1 MWVLFFVGVI
11 VVFLFLKLF
20 IPLINAGQNF
30 AALLVGAIAGILF
43 ILIFILLVKE
53 WKRIIGR

>member
-1 MWVLFFVGVI
+1 MWLLFFVGVI

-20 IPLINAGQNF
+20 IPLINAGQTV
-30 AALLVGAIAGILF
+30 AALLVGIVAGTIF
-43 ILIFILLVKE
+43 IFIFILLVKE